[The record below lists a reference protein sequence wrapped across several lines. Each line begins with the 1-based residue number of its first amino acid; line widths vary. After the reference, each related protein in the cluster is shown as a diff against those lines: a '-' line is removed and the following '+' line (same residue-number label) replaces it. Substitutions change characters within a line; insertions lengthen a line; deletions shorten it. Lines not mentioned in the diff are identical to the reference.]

1 MQRPPGIDVA
11 QVEPTEQF
19 ASVVHASPA
28 VRAEAVLQVPVSHTR
43 PVPHCESDVHREG
56 PESSEHAHTPAAA
69 TIAARVRIR
78 TVPSRWAASSRITRH
93 PDPGGS

>member
-43 PVPHCESDVHREG
+43 PGPH
-56 PESSEHAHTPAAA
+56 
-69 TIAARVRIR
+69 
-78 TVPSRWAASSRITRH
+78 
-93 PDPGGS
+93 